1 MLKLLFQLW
10 KAGALSD
17 AMQLVFQNKVD
28 EWKVRF
34 FRKLAYVLAS
44 IIMII
49 IVSFVFLIMFLF
61 LGLGIAILLNEI
73 LDSYYLGFLIVG
85 GVFFLVAFFLS
96 MSIRSGTLQKKLFET
111 MMNVLE
117 KDTTSD
123 N

>member
-17 AMQLVFQNKVD
+17 AMQLMFQSKMD
-28 EWKVRF
+28 EWKIRF
-34 FRKLAYVLAS
+34 FKKLAHVLAS
-44 IIMII
+44 VIMII
-49 IVSFVFLIMFLF
+49 IVSFIFLIMFLF
-61 LGLGIAILLNEI
+61 LGLGVALLLNGV

-85 GVFFLVAFFLS
+85 GVFFLIGFLLS
-96 MSIRSGTLQKKLFET
+96 MSIRSGSLQKKLFET

-117 KDTTSD
+117 KDTSSE